1 MKTTKKITINPARLQ
16 WCCEAIDVDIG
27 HLSND
32 INIAKT
38 TLQKA
43 EVSVKQLA
51 KIAHYFNRG
60 LLFFL
65 EPDDVLEDK
74 IYSPQFRT
82 GSVSGSVSSPHRS
95 PHRINNQTPIHDR
108 KLRALIERVEKQR
121 QVYLGLMED
130 LGEPLKPDWLPDFAL
145 SSRNI
150 KQASANVRQWL
161 NLPDRCEFE
170 DLRRAVESKG
180 IMVFVMS
187 GYKGKWQMDKN
198 NPVRGFSLCY
208 DTLPIIVIKK
218 QASQG
223 AQAFTL
229 MHELAHLLIH
239 RESAIDDAENF
250 YNYQGKEKDANEFA
264 GNLLMPDGFLRQI
277 NVAELL
283 DLEVGEYDDFL
294 ADFKNNWC
302 VSGEAILVRLLNENK
317 ITQAHYN
324 DYKALKEQQERAR
337 QREEERKK
345 ALGTA
350 PKIPRQYRHREPLST
365 FGKPFVH
372 AVFDA
377 FYSKHITLAK
387 ASTYLDN
394 LKITDVRKLEKYV

>member
-16 WCCEAIDVDIG
+16 WCCEGIDVDID

-32 INIAKT
+32 IKVAKT
-38 TLQKA
+38 ILEKA

-65 EPDDVLEDK
+65 EPHDVLEEK

-82 GSVSGSVSSPHRS
+82 
-95 PHRINNQTPIHDR
+95 INNQTPIHDR

-121 QVYLGLMED
+121 QIYLGLMED
-130 LGEPLKPDWLPDFAL
+130 LGEPLKRDWLPDFAL

-198 NPVRGFSLCY
+198 NPVRGFSLYY

-218 QASQG
+218 QESKG

-283 DLEVGEYDDFL
+283 SLEVGEYDDFL
-294 ADFKNNWC
+294 ANFKNNWC
-302 VSGEAILVRLLNENK
+302 VSGEAILARLLNENK

-394 LKITDVRKLEKYV
+394 LKITDVRKLEKYVQF